1 MNMGDTLTTVVV
13 SASSLV
19 SFVCFVVVLIQM
31 FQRGATGMGI
41 LCIVL
46 TLCCGIG
53 VLIAFVYGWV
63 KATEW
68 KISNLMIVWTI
79 ALAIDVAA
87 GAVNP
92 APFKPL
98 RDMVGY

>member
-1 MNMGDTLTTVVV
+1 MNDTLTTIVV

-19 SFVCFVVVLIQM
+19 SFICFIVVLVQM
-31 FQRGATGMGI
+31 FQRGKTGMGI

-53 VLIAFVYGWV
+53 GLITFVYGWV

-68 KISNLMIVWTI
+68 KTFNLMLVWTI
-79 ALAIDVAA
+79 ALAIVVAA
-87 GAVNP
+87 GAINP